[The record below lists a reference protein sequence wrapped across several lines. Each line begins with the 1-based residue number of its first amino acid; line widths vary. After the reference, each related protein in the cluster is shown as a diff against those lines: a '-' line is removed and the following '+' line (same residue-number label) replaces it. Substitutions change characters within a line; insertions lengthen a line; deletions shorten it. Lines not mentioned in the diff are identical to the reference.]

1 MRDLVS
7 CMIEIE
13 QARKAKQSL
22 MHRLDGQG
30 ISLAVGIGKDRRGY
44 LLKVHLEQASG
55 KASLPD
61 AIEGVP
67 VKVEITGKAKARGLA
82 G

>member
-1 MRDLVS
+1 
-7 CMIEIE
+7 MIEIA
-13 QARKAKQSL
+13 QARKAKESL

-44 LLKVHLEQASG
+44 VLKVHLDQASE

-61 AIEGVP
+61 SIEGVP
-67 VKVEITGKAKARGLA
+67 VEVEITGRAKARVLA
-82 G
+82 R